1 MAMKRTLLMFAA
13 LAAAAPAGAQT
24 VETGRADWN
33 ALPQAPM
40 RHSYAQYIDQNRVT
54 LWTEQVLR
62 SGECKVKGMRP
73 EKFDIDVP
81 YAVLVAPDGKV
92 ERILIPEMGC
102 AGLNT
107 IIGSTVM
114 DLVKAGAFKPT
125 GENQAFWYG
134 DRLAF
139 AQE

>member
-1 MAMKRTLLMFAA
+1 MKRALLF
-13 LAAAAPAGAQT
+13 LAAFAFAAPASAQT
-24 VETGRADWN
+24 VEVAHGDWN
-33 ALPQAPM
+33 NLVQARM
-40 RHSYAQYIDQNRVT
+40 KHSYAQYVDQNRAV

-73 EKFDIDVP
+73 DKFDIDVP

-92 ERILIPEMGC
+92 ERVLIPDMGC

-107 IIGSTVM
+107 VVGSTIM
-114 DLVKAGAFKPT
+114 DVVKAGAFKPT
-125 GENQAFWYG
+125 GEKQPIWVG

-139 AQE
+139 ARE